1 MAQFF
6 NKFSEEQIA
15 NFFLIEKKL
24 SFFFLIHRRSRNILL
39 GHEEF
44 KAFLEEVVIT
54 D

>member
-24 SFFFLIHRRSRNILL
+24 SFFLIHRRSRNILL